1 MPPKLDF
8 AEAKTTN
15 PRMNIGAQWAA
26 QQDRDLGVF
35 RVHRGA
41 CGTAIRGNPAYDL
54 ERAWGSL
61 ELFEQ
66 RVFEEQ
72 IVEHAMRLLE

>member
-8 AEAKTTN
+8 TAAKTAN

-26 QQDRDLGVF
+26 QQDRNLGVF
-35 RVHRGA
+35 RVHS
-41 CGTAIRGNPAYDL
+41 GTAIRGNPAYDL

-72 IVEHAMRLLE
+72 IVEHAMMLLE